1 MTHDKPGSNSF
12 RRSQLSATAQHCHLL
27 PKCLLYTRSG
37 AREPLIL
44 LEGKP
49 EKECA
54 NVSFTCLCHL
64 FNIASG
70 IPATKMQVGNSR
82 CDAPATWGASLAH
95 AEGSISPEDTPDKNC
110 SKKPGNRAPFRLI
123 VMTKFTDF

>member
-64 FNIASG
+64 FNFVQSG
-70 IPATKMQVGNSR
+70 ES
-82 CDAPATWGASLAH
+82 SLYLWST
-95 AEGSISPEDTPDKNC
+95 SIVRVDKAQYQGPFKKIKNC
-110 SKKPGNRAPFRLI
+110 AKPY
-123 VMTKFTDF
+123 D